1 MPTMIFQRLE
11 AVGRRVVAVTAVAFG
26 AVPTTR
32 VLAQGPTRLDTVV
45 VVASRTHGGD
55 ASRSVDV
62 ITHDQIARSAA
73 RTIADVLAH
82 SMSMDVYGRSPAQ
95 ADVSIRGSSPEQTA
109 ILVDGVD
116 ILQYDMEALREFRRH
131 KISMVFQ
138 SFGLLPHKSVLDNV
152 AYGLKV
158 RGETKEV

>member
-109 ILVDGVD
+109 ILVDGVRMTD
-116 ILQYDMEALREFRRH
+116 VQSAHYALDLAVPLASVERIEIL
-131 KISMVFQ
+131 
-138 SFGLLPHKSVLDNV
+138 
-152 AYGLKV
+152 
-158 RGETKEV
+158 RGAGSA